1 MNPAHITAISILCGS
16 AMGAVASLVTTWLT
30 HRHQNENRRRAGENA
45 RLERI
50 FEEFIDSASKAFGDA
65 LLQTSMEDPSK
76 VVPLYATMKK
86 LRLFASER
94 AVEAADKVMSR
105 VVETYYAPK
114 FDLQI
119 KPAANDDIDI
129 LREFVETCRAE
140 LRRCQQ

>member
-86 LRLFASER
+86 LRLFASQR

-114 FDLQI
+114 FDLQT

-129 LREFVETCRAE
+129 LREFVEMCRAE

>member
-1 MNPAHITAISILCGS
+1 
-16 AMGAVASLVTTWLT
+16 MGDVASLATTWLT
-30 HRHQNENRRRAGENA
+30 HRHQQENRRRAGENT

-86 LRLFASER
+86 LRLFASQR

-114 FDLQI
+114 FDLQT

-129 LREFVETCRAE
+129 LREFVEMCRAE